1 MKNEDIKYNKFLSK
15 YHDCQEEIQKTN
27 HFLIQI
33 QSFFNQQIKQI
44 DSLIKKLNEQNK
56 FLINEEKIN
65 NKDYIY
71 VVIKIINETFE
82 SMMKE
87 DKRIIMDFLSNLT
100 KLIDIIKKE
109 NKKYDVELEKMYN
122 QIAEEKGKIE
132 NLK

>member
-71 VVIKIINETFE
+71 VVIKIINDERLQHE
-82 SMMKE
+82 
-87 DKRIIMDFLSNLT
+87 
-100 KLIDIIKKE
+100 
-109 NKKYDVELEKMYN
+109 
-122 QIAEEKGKIE
+122 
-132 NLK
+132 